1 MPFDTLV
8 VYQDDLVRI
17 RAVLD
22 RLHVDASAQLAF
34 LVHRNGEQI
43 ASVGNVAGLDVT
55 SLASLAAGAVAAARA
70 LARLVGE
77 PEFPVLLHE
86 GTRQHLQI
94 QLVAGGS
101 ILVVAFDQ
109 RATLGLVRLKVRK
122 AAAELAPIVAAI
134 GSRGDA
140 REGATTGAFERFAGI
155 TEDDVDA
162 LFR

>member
-22 RLHVDASAQLAF
+22 RLHLDVAAQLAF

-43 ASVGNVAGLDVT
+43 ASVGNVTGLDVT
-55 SLASLAAGAVAAARA
+55 SLSSLAAGSVAAARA

-86 GTRQHLQI
+86 GTRQHLQL
-94 QLVAGGS
+94 QLVPGGS
-101 ILVVAFDQ
+101 ILVVVFDE

-134 GSRGDA
+134 GSRSDA
-140 REGATTGAFERFAGI
+140 RDGAASGAFEKFAGL
-155 TEDDVDA
+155 TDDDVDA